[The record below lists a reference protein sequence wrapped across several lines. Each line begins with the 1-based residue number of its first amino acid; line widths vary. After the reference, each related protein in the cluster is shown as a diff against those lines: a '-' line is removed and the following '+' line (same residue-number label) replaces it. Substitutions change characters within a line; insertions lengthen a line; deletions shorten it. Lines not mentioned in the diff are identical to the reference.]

1 MTNRDVI
8 VKDIER
14 HNEIGIQR
22 EDWVVYLLT
31 QLVLTTARILDHL
44 EAESEEEVTK

>member
-1 MTNRDVI
+1 MTNYDVI

-14 HNEIGIQR
+14 QNEKGIQR

-31 QLVLTTARILDHL
+31 QLVLTTARILDYL
-44 EAESEEEVTK
+44 EQKRD